1 MVVSVPVRP
10 VNRTRPCSRGELI
23 LQAITPLRQ
32 NRVWPRKTS
41 IAEAVAKGG
50 IADSKG
56 LDKYQ
61 TSLRKVKPET
71 QANTLIYSM
80 REEADSIFY
89 SFGLSNDDRKKYST
103 VLKKYEAHSVKRRN
117 PIYERRSL
125 VWVDRKKESL

>member
-1 MVVSVPVRP
+1 M
-10 VNRTRPCSRGELI
+10 
-23 LQAITPLRQ
+23 Q
-32 NRVWPRKTS
+32 
-41 IAEAVAKGG
+41 AVAKGG

-80 REEADSIFY
+80 REEADSILY